1 MGTEH
6 EVERRRREKCYL
18 FVGDN
23 AATAVFLSSSPLDR
37 NAKIPRSVGE
47 GGPIVKTVANRDAAA
62 RSDKH
67 DKNTDRSLPPSPARQ
82 NHSAPSPLCSVI
94 MWQSSLLLQITG
106 AARQTDRRSVCNCL
120 PSFLPLL
127 VRPLSFTPSDGDSE
141 SELGDETR
149 ADKTSPIEFLS
160 RSLRA
165 SRGREEV
172 FRATAD
178 VGDDRDGWRCA
189 VAHARTEAERKA
201 WCTTRWR
208 CPYVVGLPPPL
219 PN

>member
-23 AATAVFLSSSPLDR
+23 AATAVFLSSSPSDR

-120 PSFLPLL
+120 PSFLFLFVLCLSLL
-127 VRPLSFTPSDGDSE
+127 PTAIRNQNSATKLAPTKHRRLSFCLARSGRVGDGRRFSE
-141 SELGDETR
+141 PR
-149 ADKTSPIEFLS
+149 PTSAMIVMGGAVLW
-160 RSLRA
+160 RMRGLRL
-165 SRGREEV
+165 RGR
-172 FRATAD
+172 RGAR
-178 VGDDRDGWRCA
+178 RDGGVRA
-189 VAHARTEAERKA
+189 
-201 WCTTRWR
+201 
-208 CPYVVGLPPPL
+208 
-219 PN
+219 